1 MSIQSAVQFRLEL
14 LEEDLRI
21 RPEQQKAWLNYRE
34 RVMRLAED
42 AQRSSRTALTGD
54 MPAPQRLDRLADIAR
69 DRLTAIEDIVDAGK
83 QLYAVLTPGQQGV
96 ADRRLGVPVM
106 ALAGVEPSSA
116 ATREG
121 APAKAP

>member
-42 AQRSSRTALTGD
+42 A
-54 MPAPQRLDRLADIAR
+54 
-69 DRLTAIEDIVDAGK
+69 
-83 QLYAVLTPGQQGV
+83 
-96 ADRRLGVPVM
+96 
-106 ALAGVEPSSA
+106 
-116 ATREG
+116 
-121 APAKAP
+121 